1 MLRGRVEDEI
11 QQLELDRDE
20 EIDQIHALRT
30 KRESVI
36 KGESSPD
43 ELTEE
48 YADIPEEDRDS
59 AIAKVHKEAEES
71 IADIGRSVTEQIG
84 LVRRAWEE
92 FQTLEPRQIVDDEEL
107 FREMKDRFGDE
118 YGYGVYFRG
127 GMGAEAVRD
136 LISQVNLEDEAQD
149 LRDTVASSKGQK
161 RQKAIKRLKVVDA
174 FRSSGNG
181 PEWMVMEAIPVLP
194 PDLRPMVQLD
204 GGRFATSD
212 LNDLYRRVINRNNR
226 LRRLLD
232 LGAPDVIVNNEKR
245 MLQEA
250 VDALFDNGRRG
261 RAVTGAGN
269 RALKS
274 LSDML
279 KGKQGRFRQNLLG
292 KRVDYSGRSVIVV
305 GPGLQDAPVRPAA
318 AYGRRAL
325 QALRYEGARR
335 QGAGAEHPQRQADGG
350 EASSRGLGRAGGRD
364 QGTSCSLEPRPD
376 APPPRHPGLRAGAR
390 GGQGHSGPSA
400 RLLRLQR
407 GLRRRPDGRAR
418 AL

>member
-1 MLRGRVEDEI
+1 M
-11 QQLELDRDE
+11 
-20 EIDQIHALRT
+20 
-30 KRESVI
+30 I

-48 YADIPEEDRDS
+48 YADIPEDERQA
-59 AIAKVHKEAEES
+59 AITKVHKEAEES
-71 IADIGRSVTEQIG
+71 VADIGRSVTEQIG
-84 LVRRAWEE
+84 LVKRAWEE

-118 YGYGVYFRG
+118 YGYGVYFCG
-127 GMGAEAVRD
+127 GMGAEAIRD
-136 LISQVNLEDEAQD
+136 LISQVDLEREAQN
-149 LRDTVASSKGQK
+149 LRDVVASSRGQK

-174 FRSSGNG
+174 FRVSGNG
-181 PEWMVMEAIPVLP
+181 PEWMIMEAIPVLP

-269 RALKS
+269 RALKKP
-274 LSDML
+274 LGYA
-279 KGKQGRFRQNLLG
+279 KGQAGPVPSEPARQRQVWITPG
-292 KRVDYSGRSVIVV
+292 WSAIVV
-305 GPGLQDAPVRPAA
+305 GPGLKMHQCGLPRLMAVELFKPFVMKVLVDKALAPNIRSAKQMVERLRPEVWDVLEDVIKEHPVLLRN
-318 AYGRRAL
+318 RRARCFL
-325 QALRYEGARR
+325 TVSASRR
-335 QGAGAEHPQRQADGG
+335 
-350 EASSRGLGRAGGRD
+350 SSP
-364 QGTSCSLEPRPD
+364 CSW
-376 APPPRHPGLRAGAR
+376 
-390 GGQGHSGPSA
+390 
-400 RLLRLQR
+400 
-407 GLRRRPDGRAR
+407 RAR
-418 AL
+418 PSRSTRWSVPPSTRTSTATRWRCTCR